1 MILPLSLVISLAVYI
16 ASRKILQLYHSV
28 TTRSHRAQDTPRL
41 YPHLDPLLGLDLAA
55 QTWRD
60 FRGGELSE
68 GLRRRHALLGRTFL
82 ANSLGGD
89 SIYTVEPD
97 NIRAV
102 TTTHFSSFGKAGW
115 VAEAAKHVGN
125 GVLMNEG
132 EAWRRSRAM
141 LKPVFARSAV
151 DEPGFME
158 PHVERL
164 VAEMRRLSGEG
175 GEVFDFHELACMFTL
190 DIVTE
195 FLFGRSTRCLE
206 DPRGPEGREGM
217 EFLALV
223 KKFEGPSGEFIAV
236 GLLAWLQLLPSYI
249 YLIGLVRGMKTW
261 FSRKLDGIMAEPNTT
276 PAPNS
281 PRSVFTAMKAAGIP
295 VDKIQGEL
303 QNVFFASY
311 DTTSAFLANFV
322 YVLARYPD
330 VQAKLRR
337 EIDSSLGGRH
347 PTNHA
352 LAKMEYLQLV
362 IMEGPDGRGPIVVRA
377 GATVVWSTYTLH
389 RDPQRY
395 GSDWAD
401 FRPERWA
408 SLVRPRGTTPAT
420 DEGEGGSVGSTA
432 DASEIGGGRQ
442 GDDGGIW
449 GEGCRW
455 RSAFMPF
462 GSGPRTCLGQQ
473 MVQVEVAY
481 VVVRLLQELAHLD
494 MECGGEMKPFREARA
509 VSLYNADGVRIS
521 VGC

>member
-1 MILPLSLVISLAVYI
+1 MNPF
-16 ASRKILQLYHSV
+16 
-28 TTRSHRAQDTPRL
+28 
-41 YPHLDPLLGLDLAA
+41 LGLDLAI

-60 FRGGELSE
+60 FRSGELSE
-68 GLRRRHALLGRTFL
+68 GLRRRHALHGRTFL
-82 ANSLGGD
+82 ANNLGSD
-89 SIYTVEPD
+89 NIYTVEPD
-97 NIRAV
+97 NIRAI
-102 TTTHFSSFGKAGW
+102 TTTHFSRFGKAGW
-115 VAEAAKHVGN
+115 VSEAAKHVGN

-132 EAWRRSRAM
+132 EAWKRSRAM
-141 LKPVFARSAV
+141 LKPVFARTAV
-151 DEPGFME
+151 DEPSFME

-164 VAEMRRLSGEG
+164 VAEMKRLSGEG
-175 GEVFDFHELACMFTL
+175 GQVFEFHELACMFTL

-206 DPRGPEGREGM
+206 NPRGPEGKEGM
-217 EFLALV
+217 EFLSLV

-236 GLLAWLQLLPSYI
+236 GLLAWLQLLPSHM

-276 PAPNS
+276 PASKS
-281 PRSVFTAMKAAGIP
+281 PRSVFTAMKAAGNP

-362 IMEGPDGRGPIVVRA
+362 IMEALRLYSPVSSHSRVAKRDTVLPRGGGPDGQGPIVVRA

-401 FRPERWA
+401 FRPERWT
-408 SLVRPRGTTPAT
+408 SLMRPRDTTPAT
-420 DEGEGGSVGSTA
+420 DEGEGGSVGSTTN
-432 DASEIGGGRQ
+432 ASEIGGGRQ
-442 GDDGGIW
+442 KDGEIW
-449 GEGCRW
+449 GESCW
-455 RSAFMPF
+455 RSFFMPF

-473 MVQVEVAY
+473 MVQIEVAY
-481 VVVRLLQELAHLD
+481 VVVRMLQELAHLD

-521 VGC
+521 VGCC